1 MAGQGRGAGRRA
13 AACLLTALLAL
24 AGCAAP
30 EPADPAPQE
39 IRTLLDRHARALL
52 ARDEAAYAVALDPA
66 LAPTAIEEFDR
77 LAEVPLASWDYR
89 LKDVDRAGQDGAGQD
104 RATVRAELSY
114 RISGYDSGPVT
125 TERVLDL
132 TERDGRWY
140 VTGDRPAEGATQQ
153 LWQQGDVETVRG
165 ERSLVLGV
173 GQSEERLKAI
183 AATADRAVPAVSAA
197 WPGKWA
203 RRVVVLVPASLDA
216 MGGLLGA
223 PPSSYRGI
231 AAVTTG
237 EVGGG
242 PDAPADRVIV
252 NPEAYGVLGDFGR
265 QVVLTHETTH
275 VATRAATSAA
285 TPVWLSEGFADW
297 VAYRD
302 TGRTAAQAAPELRR
316 AVRAGELPAALPDD
330 KAFAFG
336 GDAEALARAYEGGW
350 LACDLIAE
358 RWGEPELREFYRA
371 VGGHPQREGAVEK
384 ALGEVLGTTP
394 EAFTTDWRAFLR
406 ERLG

>member
-1 MAGQGRGAGRRA
+1 MAGQRRGARRRT
-13 AACLLTALLAL
+13 AACLLTALLGL

-30 EPADPAPQE
+30 GPVDPAPQE

-66 LAPTAIEEFDR
+66 HAPAALAEFDR
-77 LAEVPLASWDYR
+77 LAEVPLASWGYR
-89 LKDVDRAGQDGAGQD
+89 LKDVDRSGQD
-104 RATVRAELSY
+104 RATARAELSY
-114 RISGYDSGPVT
+114 RIDGYDAGPVT

-140 VTGDRPAEGATQQ
+140 VTADRPAEGAPQQ
-153 LWQQGDVETVRG
+153 LWQQGEVETVRG
-165 ERSLVLGV
+165 RHSLVLGV
-173 GQSEERLKAI
+173 GQSEERLKAV
-183 AATADRAVPAVSAA
+183 AAYADRAVPAVSAA
-197 WPGKWA
+197 WPGDWA
-203 RRVVVLVPASLDA
+203 RRVVVLVPATLDG

-223 PPSSYRGI
+223 PPASYRGI

-242 PDAPADRVIV
+242 PHAPADRVIV
-252 NPEAYGVLGDFGR
+252 NPEAYGVLGEFGQ

-285 TPVWLSEGFADW
+285 TPVWLSEGLADW

-316 AVRAGELPAALPDD
+316 AVRAGDLPAALPDD

-336 GDAEALARAYEGGW
+336 GDADALARAYEGGW
-350 LACDLIAE
+350 LACAMIAE
-358 RWGEPELREFYRA
+358 RWGEPELRDFYRA
-371 VGGHPQREGAVEK
+371 VGAHPQREGAVEK
-384 ALGEVLGTTP
+384 ALAEVLDTTP
-394 EAFTTDWRAFLR
+394 EEFTDDWRTYLR
-406 ERLG
+406 QRLG

>member
-1 MAGQGRGAGRRA
+1 MAGQGRGARRTA
-13 AACLLTALLAL
+13 AACLLTALLGL

-30 EPADPAPQE
+30 GPVDPAPQE

-52 ARDEAAYAVALDPA
+52 TRDEAAYAVALDPA
-66 LAPTAIEEFDR
+66 HAPAALAEFER
-77 LAEVPLASWDYR
+77 LAEVPLASWGYR
-89 LKDVDRAGQDGAGQD
+89 LKDVDRSGQD
-104 RATVRAELSY
+104 RATARAELSY
-114 RISGYDSGPVT
+114 RIDGYDSGPVT

-140 VTGDRPAEGATQQ
+140 VTADRPAEGATQQ
-153 LWQQGDVETVRG
+153 LWQQGEVETVRG
-165 ERSLVLGV
+165 RHSLVLGV
-173 GQSEERLKAI
+173 GQSEERLKAV
-183 AATADRAVPAVSAA
+183 AAYADRAVPAVSAA
-197 WPGKWA
+197 WPGQWA
-203 RRVVVLVPASLDA
+203 RRVVVLVPATLDG

-223 PPSSYRGI
+223 PASSYRGM

-252 NPEAYGVLGDFGR
+252 NPEAYGVLGEFGQ

-285 TPVWLSEGFADW
+285 TPVWLSEGLADW

-316 AVRAGELPAALPDD
+316 AVRAGDLPAALPDD

-336 GDAEALARAYEGGW
+336 GDADALARAYEGGW
-350 LACDLIAE
+350 LACAMIAE
-358 RWGEPELREFYRA
+358 RWGEPELRDFYRA
-371 VGGHPQREGAVEK
+371 VGAHPQREGAVEK
-384 ALGEVLGTTP
+384 ALAEVLDTTP
-394 EAFTTDWRAFLR
+394 EEFTDDWRAYLR
-406 ERLG
+406 QRLG